1 MTPGDY
7 GGVIGQ
13 LIQFNTG
20 DTKRMHT
27 ILIEQDDIC
36 ETDPDEFFFS
46 NIILVS
52 GTQPIDVIRP
62 QATVFIDDSLEP
74 ECGKLWTQILLLRFA
89 LRYNHLYT
97 SPEIRVA
104 YDPTVYI
111 TSESIGFV
119 VLNISVFSHPV
130 TGTPRP
136 FTLSVTTQD
145 GTASMSENHIRVSV
159 DALCRDA
166 TGIMCVEKASK
177 LGVPWNLSLFK
188 HPTKLYMLY
197 SSQTYD

>member
-20 DTKRMHT
+20 DTKQMHT
-27 ILIEQDDIC
+27 IIIRQDNIC

-74 ECGKLWTQILLLRFA
+74 ECGKLWTQILLLQFA
-89 LRYNHLYT
+89 LKHQLLT
-97 SPEIRVA
+97 SPEIQVG

-145 GTASMSENHIRVSV
+145 GTASMSENHI
-159 DALCRDA
+159 
-166 TGIMCVEKASK
+166 I
-177 LGVPWNLSLFK
+177 LS
-188 HPTKLYMLY
+188 TK
-197 SSQTYD
+197 